1 VVKKAKRETISFYYR
16 IKNIYTMMAG
26 SRPYSGDVRFD
37 SNDDSEFL
45 DAMFAA
51 EHGNILISSQS
62 QTTKVLTLE
71 PRQLP
76 TLEARE
82 LPTLEARELP
92 TVEEPE
98 HPALELGQRRRV
110 TFK

>member
-51 EHGNILISSQS
+51 EQGQYFDKLPIAEPR
-62 QTTKVLTLE
+62 KVLTLE

-92 TVEEPE
+92 TVE
-98 HPALELGQRRRV
+98 
-110 TFK
+110 T